1 MTGPTRTE
9 TVDSTAAAI
18 PRRIDPVAGLK
29 RAASDAARP
38 LDPVVQ
44 RTLAERL
51 GHDFGRVRIHD
62 GPASAAAAAHLG
74 ARAYTL
80 GADIHL
86 GADARSLGGRER
98 FELLAHEAVHAV
110 QQGGGTVVPHASLA
124 VSEPADA
131 AEREA
136 REIAASLRTA
146 PSRSLALRDQLRAGV
161 VTPRIQ
167 RDLTDKFKVAGGE
180 FKLDLKTNSNPGGVS
195 GMRGTIKFKAAET
208 APDSNNI
215 RLMQAVKLVDL
226 NTGKDKVW
234 EGDEADRNKVM
245 TAEDKSTGLE
255 GGWFIDHSA
264 AKADPRTKKTDPAVS
279 PYYRDYWPNPSSS
292 QDGSKKGKKI
302 VEASLWDG
310 PGSNAKREFSFET
323 VAKAADTGT
332 VYGTVMWGFRLP
344 DPAKGTV
351 EKERAVGRDVT
362 LLSTDKALEKFNE
375 FYRNPG
381 ASTAP

>member
-1 MTGPTRTE
+1 
-9 TVDSTAAAI
+9 
-18 PRRIDPVAGLK
+18 
-29 RAASDAARP
+29 
-38 LDPVVQ
+38 
-44 RTLAERL
+44 
-51 GHDFGRVRIHD
+51 
-62 GPASAAAAAHLG
+62 
-74 ARAYTL
+74 
-80 GADIHL
+80 
-86 GADARSLGGRER
+86 
-98 FELLAHEAVHAV
+98 
-110 QQGGGTVVPHASLA
+110 
-124 VSEPADA
+124 
-131 AEREA
+131 
-136 REIAASLRTA
+136 
-146 PSRSLALRDQLRAGV
+146 
-161 VTPRIQ
+161 
-167 RDLTDKFKVAGGE
+167 
-180 FKLDLKTNSNPGGVS
+180 
-195 GMRGTIKFKAAET
+195 MRGTIKFKAAET